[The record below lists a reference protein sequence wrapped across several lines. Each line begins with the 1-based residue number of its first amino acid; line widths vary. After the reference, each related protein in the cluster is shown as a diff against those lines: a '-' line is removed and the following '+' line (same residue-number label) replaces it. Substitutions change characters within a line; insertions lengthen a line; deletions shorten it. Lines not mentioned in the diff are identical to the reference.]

1 MEQFKVIREDIRVLG
16 KDVVDL
22 VGRLL
27 HEGNVRRVIIRDT
40 QGHTFMEVPV
50 VVAAVGAIVAPV
62 LAAIGALAALVADF
76 HLVVER
82 VEPQAPAASPSTTP
96 PAEPPVGPASGN

>member
-1 MEQFKVIREDIRVLG
+1 MEQFKVITEEIKVLG
-16 KDVVDL
+16 KDAVDL

-27 HEGNVRRVIIRDT
+27 HEGNVRRVIIRDAH
-40 QGHTFMEVPV
+40 GHTFMEVPV

-76 HLVVER
+76 QIVVER
-82 VEPQAPAASPSTTP
+82 VAPQQPPTPPAATP

>member
-1 MEQFKVIREDIRVLG
+1 MEQFKVITEEIRVLG
-16 KDVVDL
+16 KDAVEL
-22 VGRLL
+22 VGKLL
-27 HEGNVRRVIIRDT
+27 HEGNVRRVIVRDA

-76 HLVVER
+76 QLVVER
-82 VEPQAPAASPSTTP
+82 FEPKAPPAAPPNAS
-96 PAEPPVGPASGN
+96 PAEPPVAN

>member
-1 MEQFKVIREDIRVLG
+1 MEQFKVITEDIRVLG
-16 KDVVDL
+16 KDAVDL

-27 HEGNVRRVIIRDT
+27 HEGNVRRVIVRDA

-50 VVAAVGAIVAPV
+50 AVAAVGAILAPV

-82 VEPQAPAASPSTTP
+82 VQPQATPAAPATTP
-96 PAEPPVGPASGN
+96 PSEPPVETASGN